1 MTKLERLEK
10 YLASGATATPK
21 QIQRMFGLQNPTAAI
36 HALRSRGV
44 CVYANQAT
52 LSNGSTT
59 TKYRVGQPTRA
70 MISALHA
77 LGAFA

>member
-44 CVYANQAT
+44 CVYATKPLCRMAT
-52 LSNGSTT
+52 ALLSIVLVSLLA
-59 TKYRVGQPTRA
+59 Q
-70 MISALHA
+70 
-77 LGAFA
+77 